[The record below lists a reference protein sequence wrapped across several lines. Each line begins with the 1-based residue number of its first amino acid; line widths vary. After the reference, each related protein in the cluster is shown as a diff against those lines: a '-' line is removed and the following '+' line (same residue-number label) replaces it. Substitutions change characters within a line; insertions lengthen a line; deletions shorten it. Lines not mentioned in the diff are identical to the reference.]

1 MPDHIPYPTS
11 CKDAQGRVWHAYSVK
26 FYSPDGSYECHISA
40 ISDDHARLQL
50 DALKET
56 GHLTGQTLETHAGKE
71 M

>member
-1 MPDHIPYPTS
+1 MADHIPYPTS
-11 CKDAQGRVWHAYSVK
+11 CKDAQGRVWRAYSVK

-56 GHLTGQTLETHAGKE
+56 GHLTGQTLEIHDE
-71 M
+71 